1 METIESNKSL
11 KILQVISTP
20 PFAWSTGGCARVSFD
35 LSKELVKRGH
45 DVTILTTNMLEPNQ
59 RYSKKDI
66 EHIDGIRFIRFDY
79 VSDKL
84 AWKYK
89 IYLSLG
95 IINYLKNHVMEYDIV
110 HLQDLISIHAIC
122 TAKYC
127 QKFNVPYVSSAHGSL
142 NWLFERKIIN
152 TLYNK
157 FFASY
162 ILENASRLIALN
174 NTELSLYEKFGLN
187 KKKVQIIPNGISL
200 VKEDILQ
207 KKGLFRI
214 KYQINEDQ
222 NIILYLG
229 RIHESKGIDLLIRAF
244 SDLKTSVNKSKLV
257 IVGPDDGFMP
267 KIETLVKKLKIK
279 NDVIFTGPLYG
290 DEKKMAYL
298 DADIFVTPSFTGF
311 PITFLEACSL
321 KTPIITTK
329 NADTLNWI
337 DYQVGFVVPY
347 TQKDLKDAMFN
358 ILNDK
363 NLENTFADNC
373 VEMVKKRF
381 TWNIIAENLE
391 KLYLD
396 IIISRG
402 SI

>member
-1 METIESNKSL
+1 M
-11 KILQVISTP
+11 
-20 PFAWSTGGCARVSFD
+20 
-35 LSKELVKRGH
+35 
-45 DVTILTTNMLEPNQ
+45 
-59 RYSKKDI
+59 
-66 EHIDGIRFIRFDY
+66 
-79 VSDKL
+79 
-84 AWKYK
+84 
-89 IYLSLG
+89 
-95 IINYLKNHVMEYDIV
+95 
-110 HLQDLISIHAIC
+110 
-122 TAKYC
+122 
-127 QKFNVPYVSSAHGSL
+127 
-142 NWLFERKIIN
+142 
-152 TLYNK
+152 
-157 FFASY
+157 
-162 ILENASRLIALN
+162 IALN

-321 KTPIITTK
+321 K
-329 NADTLNWI
+329 
-337 DYQVGFVVPY
+337 
-347 TQKDLKDAMFN
+347 
-358 ILNDK
+358 
-363 NLENTFADNC
+363 
-373 VEMVKKRF
+373 
-381 TWNIIAENLE
+381 
-391 KLYLD
+391 KLQ
-396 IIISRG
+396 
-402 SI
+402 